1 MRPRRVQDGFHR
13 GKPSS
18 VDHPVPCG
26 RKASCEMW
34 SGVVASTHWNAE
46 SACESAHVGKCV
58 KIVCLHA
65 RSVPPKFGRVKRPLP
80 KHAVP
85 DAPWRTCASDG
96 ELGGV
101 ANLLGSCSVTTD
113 PQEARLLREFSTTTF
128 FSFFFSKMCAVPG
141 CKVEKLQTLY
151 LCKVH
156 RHPVS

>member
-1 MRPRRVQDGFHR
+1 MVSTEVNRRRWITQCRVDGRRPAKCGVALLQAHIGMRRVH
-13 GKPSS
+13 
-18 VDHPVPCG
+18 
-26 RKASCEMW
+26 ASQCT
-34 SGVVASTHWNAE
+34 SE
-46 SACESAHVGKCV
+46 SACV